1 MYFSSSFFFKKNQ
14 ENKRKVKHKHTH
26 ILLSPTFSKTQPEKN
41 PERTTTTKN
50 LNNKKKEYAEKKKKD
65 FKIKIIK
72 ENRLFFFITLF
83 FLPSYILNIF
93 KFLFFFFLCPPFHIL
108 EREKVLLFLFL
119 LFWYMFLNIMD
130 NYIYVFVFFLFLF
143 SFLFFR
149 KERSTQI
156 LYIYTDILYQ
166 YIPPSSSYH
175 REKKS

>member
-14 ENKRKVKHKHTH
+14 EKKRKVKHKHTH

-72 ENRLFFFITLF
+72 KTDCFFHYIIF

-93 KFLFFFFLCPPFHIL
+93 KCLFFFFLCPPFHIL
-108 EREKVLLFLFL
+108 EREKVFVVVVVSLSFVL
-119 LFWYMFLNIMD
+119 
-130 NYIYVFVFFLFLF
+130 IYVF
-143 SFLFFR
+143 
-149 KERSTQI
+149 E
-156 LYIYTDILYQ
+156 
-166 YIPPSSSYH
+166 YH
-175 REKKS
+175 E